1 MPKPKKIYFST
12 TEIVPFANVSN
23 FASFSTVVPAM
34 LQELGH
40 DIRTILPKYGFISER
55 KYILREVIRLREI
68 PFKFC
73 GEEESASAKSAFIPK
88 TRVQVYFLENEK
100 WFQPLTNLLYKS
112 KNGRILM
119 DNVERYA
126 YFSKAVISTLPHLFW
141 VPDIFVCNGWQSAL
155 IPNYYKNE
163 YEGISDFYK
172 KIKTVLV
179 VHDQDEYSQVDRE
192 ELVRMGIDI
201 DPKIKGSK
209 LNIYDVASYSADAIL
224 VMNRPGEKI
233 STNLLKRSAFKD
245 NKDKITVFDQKDAED
260 IDFEAMTESLEKVI
274 FDVTSK
280 K

>member
-12 TEIVPFANVSN
+12 TEIVPFANVSS
-23 FASFSTVVPAM
+23 FASFSTGVPAM

-88 TRVQVYFLENEK
+88 TRVQVYFLESEK

-119 DNVERYA
+119 DNIERYA

-179 VHDQDEYSQVDRE
+179 VHDQDEYSQVDRA
-192 ELVRMGIDI
+192 ELVKMGIEI
-201 DPKIKGSK
+201 NPKIKGSK